1 MAAAPPSTFVELCA
15 AEGLTGAGSTDLEF
29 KTYLEN
35 SAILP
40 EIPTGNNKSHKTI
53 RKELA
58 HTLLWLRAQLGK
70 PDALNALPPV
80 MQQSVKG
87 LYALRADQRA
97 AATWATFVLT
107 VVGTYMA
114 ERGDTPVKAAR
125 LDGAPGG
132 VQKRARRLE
141 VDGNQGPPQ
150 LQPPQEQQSHQP
162 LLRQLQTQQLSSQQ
176 QPLQSPSP
184 GATVSCTDDALKAV
198 LTPDIYHFIYLGAGW
213 TTTQLRD
220 YRKLQD
226 TMKGLD
232 QVDDHLDPMWAH
244 RINLFMGPK
253 LDKMD
258 LGRHAKHLA
267 IIVNWDSADRH
278 RVRDV
283 LAYAQDSRLESIERR
298 NEQLTQRYERC
309 LASARCN
316 VKIGKDTW
324 DAVVVLLVAM
334 MHDRAADLQ
343 RILVD
348 GSPAAREIITRS
360 SGQVTIVGKF
370 LTDFFER
377 VNYESSTKQPH
388 DQSAFHNGRL
398 VAMLAPSVDAVLNSV
413 PYSAQTDSFASALA
427 GLITPA
433 HLSGPAGGGYIGHA
447 FQGGAPGFGAFAGG
461 AGPFSSASGVAG
473 YSGGGPAYT
482 PPPAYIPP
490 PAYMP
495 SQAYAPSA
503 PQTYASLG
511 SPAATSPA
519 APLPTAYGQGQG
531 STPALPTAAP
541 KGKLAAGSLVPPPTS
556 QHSQALLGAPATSA
570 SQAFI
575 GKPVSEALVGRSR
588 AILDPTK
595 GKKSVRCGC
604 NKVAEP
610 HFCWECP
617 LKYFQRFSMCPGYL
631 PNGQRNPHAWIGN
644 ELAPPTLVLWKSIV
658 GHVPAALTALGKE
671 VNFD

>member
-15 AEGLTGAGSTDLEF
+15 EEGLTGAGSTDLEF

-40 EIPTGNNKSHKTI
+40 EIPTGNNKSHKTT

-70 PDALNALPPV
+70 PDALNALPQV

-398 VAMLAPSVDAVLNSV
+398 VAMLAPSVDAVLNRV
-413 PYSAQTDSFASALA
+413 PYSAQTDSFASQRIWA
-427 GLITPA
+427 GRLVEGISVTP
-433 HLSGPAGGGYIGHA
+433 
-447 FQGGAPGFGAFAGG
+447 F
-461 AGPFSSASGVAG
+461 
-473 YSGGGPAYT
+473 
-482 PPPAYIPP
+482 
-490 PAYMP
+490 
-495 SQAYAPSA
+495 
-503 PQTYASLG
+503 
-511 SPAATSPA
+511 
-519 APLPTAYGQGQG
+519 
-531 STPALPTAAP
+531 
-541 KGKLAAGSLVPPPTS
+541 KG
-556 QHSQALLGAPATSA
+556 ALLAWSLCRRRRPPFPARQEWPATRVGARRTLPPRRTFPPRHICPPRHMHRWPPRHTRRWVRRQPHRSPHRCRQLTVKA
-570 SQAFI
+570 KAAFR
-575 GKPVSEALVGRSR
+575 RSLR
-588 AILDPTK
+588 Q
-595 GKKSVRCGC
+595 
-604 NKVAEP
+604 
-610 HFCWECP
+610 P
-617 LKYFQRFSMCPGYL
+617 LKASWRPDPSCRL
-631 PNGQRNPHAWIGN
+631 LHR
-644 ELAPPTLVLWKSIV
+644 SI
-658 GHVPAALTALGKE
+658 PKLY
-671 VNFD
+671 